1 MRGKPSP
8 PLARPLSP
16 LSDSSSIV
24 PPSSPSHTNKHKRRR
39 KQKDVVV
46 KVEPAASAKMKK
58 KELVESEEEEEVVMK
73 EEEEEEV
80 VGGGGG
86 GLEEYCQPSHTPFP
100 PLGRP
105 LLHSTQHSLKSGVR
119 IRIGSVP
126 IHYSMDF
133 FIRICIQWIRIRN
146 TEYGCRSRYL
156 DKKKKLQRE

>member
-1 MRGKPSP
+1 M
-8 PLARPLSP
+8 
-16 LSDSSSIV
+16 
-24 PPSSPSHTNKHKRRR
+24 
-39 KQKDVVV
+39 V

-119 IRIGSVP
+119 IRIGSVFNGLLYP
-126 IHYSMDF
+126 DLYSMDPDPYSEY
-133 FIRICIQWIRIRN
+133 RIRMQIQVLGQEEKTTKRIN
-146 TEYGCRSRYL
+146 LFDDE
-156 DKKKKLQRE
+156 

>member
-1 MRGKPSP
+1 M
-8 PLARPLSP
+8 
-16 LSDSSSIV
+16 
-24 PPSSPSHTNKHKRRR
+24 
-39 KQKDVVV
+39 V

-73 EEEEEEV
+73 EEEEEV

-119 IRIGSVP
+119 IRIGSVFNGLLYP
-126 IHYSMDF
+126 DLYSMDPYSEY
-133 FIRICIQWIRIRN
+133 RIRMQIQVLGKEEKTTKRIN
-146 TEYGCRSRYL
+146 LFDDE
-156 DKKKKLQRE
+156 